1 MTALESVPQA
11 PPVGTDDMAANRWS
25 RWSDRLNP
33 ILVREVQQAVKG
45 RAFVLTVFLALGIGV
60 VIAIAAAGEQQHR
73 GGGGGRMAFDAGL
86 ATLAPL
92 LVFVVPMGAFQ
103 SMRLELRGG
112 IVEQLLLSELRPWR
126 IIAGKL
132 CAAMVQFVLYVAVLA
147 PLLATSYLLRGV
159 DLPTI
164 AMSLLFALLF
174 CIAATSFAISSAA
187 QGMLPALQGLT
198 NLAVAFGLGV
208 TSFGLVGY
216 IGSGEYVRDLGWLL
230 RSRELGMVT
239 SLVAGGGLAGS
250 VLSALTAQSFLA
262 HAFENRSTG
271 FRTFLFGMV
280 LLCYGWMWLFVDASN
295 WGEAMPVMTYF
306 LVMLGAVFGIF
317 MTTEQ
322 QVLSPRARAHV
333 PRSPLLAALAA
344 PLLPGRD
351 RGMACLVLY
360 LGLVGA
366 IAWCAWPT
374 SGPRYFLDGIS
385 RLLGF
390 TVAYVMIYLTI
401 AKTVRGRLPATVVG
415 NHLAR
420 FLVPFLVF
428 LFSIVPVLLDVLL
441 RGGVRNWHLG
451 HVMDPFFTIE
461 DQAFRR
467 DRGDTVL
474 WGVVIAGLVA
484 LALQLPSL
492 ARGFLEVQ
500 AASALRRQ
508 QAASKPENGETA

>member
-1 MTALESVPQA
+1 
-11 PPVGTDDMAANRWS
+11 
-25 RWSDRLNP
+25 
-33 ILVREVQQAVKG
+33 
-45 RAFVLTVFLALGIGV
+45 VFLALAIGV

-73 GGGGGRMAFDAGL
+73 GGGGRMAFDAGL
-86 ATLAPL
+86 ATLVPL

-126 IIAGKL
+126 IIVGKL
-132 CAAMVQFVLYVAVLA
+132 FAAMVQFVLYVAVLA

-216 IGSGEYVRDLGWLL
+216 VGSGEYVRDLGWLL
-230 RSRELGMVT
+230 RSKELGMVT
-239 SLVAGGGLAGS
+239 SLVAGGGLTGS
-250 VLSALTAQSFLA
+250 VLSGLIAQSFLA

-271 FRTFLFGMV
+271 FRIFLFGMV
-280 LLCYGWMWLFVDASN
+280 LLSYGWMWMFVDASH
-295 WGEAMPVMTYF
+295 WDEAMPGMTYF
-306 LVMLGAVFGIF
+306 LVLLGAAFGIF

-322 QVLSPRARAHV
+322 QALSPRVRAHV
-333 PRSPLLAALAA
+333 PRSPLLAALAS
-344 PLLPGRD
+344 PFLPGRD
-351 RGMACLVLY
+351 RGMACLALY
-360 LGLVGA
+360 LALVLA
-366 IAWCAWPT
+366 IAACAWPA
-374 SGPRYFLDGIS
+374 SGSRYFLDGIYS
-385 RLLGF
+385 LIGF
-390 TVAYVMIYLTI
+390 TVGYVMIYLTI
-401 AKTVRGRLPATVVG
+401 AKALRSRLPTTVTG

-428 LFSIVPVLLDVLL
+428 VFSIVPVLFDVLL
-441 RGGVRNWHLG
+441 RGGVRQWHIG

-484 LALQLPSL
+484 LALQVPSFV
-492 ARGFLEVQ
+492 RGVLEVR
-500 AASALRRQ
+500 AASAVRRQ
-508 QAASKPENGETA
+508 HPAVKAENGETA